1 MVETL
6 VVSSSRFNFS
16 GDFSFSFNLLDSD
29 FSLSNWKDFPREDV
43 FLSSIL
49 DLRGDMEFA
58 STFTVFTGD
67 KDLSFSSGLLEIV
80 DFSGG
85 EFDVAKFSLLSM
97 DLLNFLGDSITF
109 SGIGDLNS
117 FSKTLDF
124 PGVLQTSSKIVN
136 ENLYHYQVT
145 L

>member
-6 VVSSSRFNFS
+6 VVSSSWFNFS

-80 DFSGG
+80 DFSG

>member
-67 KDLSFSSGLLEIV
+67 KDLAFSSGLLEIV
-80 DFSGG
+80 DFSG
-85 EFDVAKFSLLSM
+85 EFDVAKLSLLSM
-97 DLLNFLGDSITF
+97 DLLDFLGDSITF

>member
-6 VVSSSRFNFS
+6 VVSSSWLNFS

-49 DLRGDMEFA
+49 DLSGDMEFA

-67 KDLSFSSGLLEIV
+67 KDLYFSSGLLEIV
-80 DFSGG
+80 DFSG
-85 EFDVAKFSLLSM
+85 EFDVAKLWLLSM
-97 DLLNFLGDSITF
+97 DLLDFLGDSITV
-109 SGIGDLNS
+109 SGTGDLNS
-117 FSKTLDF
+117 FTKTLDF